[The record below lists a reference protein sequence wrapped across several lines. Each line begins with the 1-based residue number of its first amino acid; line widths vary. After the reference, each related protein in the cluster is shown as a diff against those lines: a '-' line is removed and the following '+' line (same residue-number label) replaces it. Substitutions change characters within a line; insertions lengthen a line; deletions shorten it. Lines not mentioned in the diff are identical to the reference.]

1 MPYEYR
7 KNTAAETHLHLW
19 PHRSLGP
26 QGFVWFIGGTA
37 ALIALPLLGLLGT
50 PALWGLLPFV
60 AAALGGIWWALRRN
74 SRDRAIVET
83 LTLTRTEIRLSQ
95 QSPDGRRSDWQ
106 ANPHW
111 VTVTLHP
118 TGGPVPNYLTLRG
131 NNREVELGAFLA
143 EEERIAL
150 APDLRARLAALR

>member
-1 MPYEYR
+1 M
-7 KNTAAETHLHLW
+7 
-19 PHRSLGP
+19 
-26 QGFVWFIGGTA
+26 WFIGGTA
-37 ALIALPLLGLLGT
+37 TLIALPLVGLLGT

-83 LTLTRTEIRLSQ
+83 LTLTRTEIHLSHRK
-95 QSPDGRRSDWQ
+95 PDGSRSDWQ

-111 VTVTLHP
+111 VVVTLHA

-131 NNREVELGAFLA
+131 NGREVELGAFLS
-143 EEERIAL
+143 EDERIAL
-150 APDLRARLAALR
+150 ADDLRQRLAALR